1 MSGAL
6 TGAQGTSRSAHRLL
20 IDGGTTNT
28 RAWAVAGDTILAHG
42 RTMVGAR
49 DSARDGSSVRLANAV
64 HDLLTRVSADAQRE
78 QPDWRPECAIA
89 AGMITSPLGLAD
101 VPHVPAP
108 AGVAELA
115 AQTRSLVLPAV
126 TPLPMLFVPGV
137 RCGPMDPDASSVSQ
151 IDVMRGEEI
160 VCVGLAESKLL
171 QPPAIVLSVGSH
183 WKLCEMDET
192 ARVAA
197 STTTLSGE
205 LLHVLRTQ
213 TVLAASVEA
222 DMPDRL
228 DLDAV
233 RAGVDEQRRE
243 GFPRAIFCTRLL
255 ERVPASSPRAR
266 LSFLVGV
273 VVGET
278 LTHWRTRLADR
289 PVALVGAAPLC
300 EAWLDTLT
308 RASLRGLVVTE
319 AEAATGF
326 IAGLTAVAERLK
338 KPTFSPP

>member
-6 TGAQGTSRSAHRLL
+6 EASRRVHRLL

-28 RAWAVAGDTILAHG
+28 RAWAVEGDTILAHG
-42 RTMVGAR
+42 RAMVGAR

-64 HDLLTRVSADAQRE
+64 HDLLTRVSADARRE
-78 QPDWRPECAIA
+78 QPDWQPECVVA
-89 AGMITSPLGLAD
+89 AGMITSPLGLAE

-115 AQTRSLVLPAV
+115 AQTRCLVLPEV
-126 TPLPMLFVPGV
+126 TPLPLLFVPGV
-137 RCGPMDPDASSVSQ
+137 RCGPTEPDETTVSQ

-160 VCVGLAESKLL
+160 VCVGLAAARVV

-183 WKLCEMDET
+183 WKLCEMDQDG
-192 ARVAA
+192 RVAA

-233 RAGVDEQRRE
+233 RAGVAEQQRA
-243 GFPRAIFCTRLL
+243 GFPRAVFCTRLL
-255 ERVPASSPRAR
+255 DRVPTSSPRAR
-266 LSFLVGV
+266 LAFLVGI

-289 PVALVGAAPLC
+289 TVALVGAAPLC
-300 EAWLDTLT
+300 DAWLDTLT
-308 RASLRGLVVTE
+308 RANLRGLVVSE

-326 IAGLTAVAERLK
+326 IAGLTAVAERVSEE
-338 KPTFSPP
+338 TRSGGRF